1 MSPVSSRE
9 KRMTESR
16 PWTRC
21 VLLLSPGKGDSAR
34 IKSLIAT
41 RDWHVVE
48 QSDAYLA
55 LAELCIRRRAMVSRA
70 AWGLSGRESQALVIA
85 EPDQQ
90 PELVQFIAA
99 MRKYVPGAPILKV
112 ENDRLVSLEE
122 YPGHQATPSENTLPD
137 PDPALIE
144 VPANRRVPLRL
155 VTPDPEILPS
165 TRPETASSPDYN
177 HEDELTPGITPEEI
191 DMLLATPPTGEK
203 AP

>member
-1 MSPVSSRE
+1 MGE

-34 IKSLIAT
+34 IKGLLAA
-41 RDWHVVE
+41 RDWHVVQ

-90 PELVQFIAA
+90 PELVQLIAA
-99 MRKYVPGAPILKV
+99 MRNYVPGATILKV
-112 ENDRLVSLEE
+112 ENDRLVPLEE
-122 YPGHQATPSENTLPD
+122 TPGHKTTPSESTLPD

-144 VPANRRVPLRL
+144 VPTFRRTPLRL
-155 VTPDPEILPS
+155 VTPDPEILHSP
-165 TRPETASSPDYN
+165 RPETASSSEYN
-177 HEDELTPGITPEEI
+177 REDELTPGITPEEI
-191 DMLLATPPTGEK
+191 DMLLAAPPTHEK

>member
-1 MSPVSSRE
+1 
-9 KRMTESR
+9 MTESR

-34 IKSLIAT
+34 IKGLLAF

-48 QSDAYLA
+48 QNDAYLA

-112 ENDRLVSLEE
+112 ENDQLVSLEE
-122 YPGHQATPSENTLPD
+122 TPGNHATPSENPLPD

-144 VPANRRVPLRL
+144 VPTIKRTPLRL
-155 VTPDPEILPS
+155 VNPDPEILHTNHPATES
-165 TRPETASSPDYN
+165 TPEYYQ
-177 HEDELTPGITPEEI
+177 EEELTPGITPEEI
-191 DMLLATPPTGEK
+191 DMLLATPPTHEK